1 MTDVVDAAQALPTV
15 IFGLYFALV
24 AYLVFVSWR
33 VLGKAG
39 LSGWWAVLSVPPLI
53 LVTVWVLAFAPWPR
67 EARAPHPPASREGM
81 DG

>member
-1 MTDVVDAAQALPTV
+1 MTDVVEAAQALPTM

-33 VLGKAG
+33 TLGKAG

-53 LVTVWVLAFAPWPR
+53 LVTVWVFAFASWPR
-67 EARAPHPPASREGM
+67 EPRGPRPPASREGV
-81 DG
+81 